1 MVTGIDTRPE
11 RRAVIIADSVRYWFS
26 QGLLLLLAFCYV
38 LQVFSPLRLNND
50 AIVLLS
56 IGESVAQGGGFFE
69 NGQTL
74 YPPGYP
80 ALLALLIRA
89 GLAHSWAIVGMNVVF
104 LSVGLFATYSL
115 LIVSSLRIRPS
126 L

>member
-11 RRAVIIADSVRYWFS
+11 RRAVIIADLVRYRFS

-56 IGESVAQGGGFFE
+56 IGS
-69 NGQTL
+69 
-74 YPPGYP
+74 P
-80 ALLALLIRA
+80 
-89 GLAHSWAIVGMNVVF
+89 
-104 LSVGLFATYSL
+104 
-115 LIVSSLRIRPS
+115 SLRVAAFSKADRRFTHRATRHCW
-126 L
+126 LF